1 MKEMKKN
8 STEDEI
14 EVLRWK
20 LAEAKRFCR
29 EAVHIARNDRDDVT
43 EADLDRIVADLEA
56 LG

>member
-14 EVLRWK
+14 KVLRWK